1 MKKKKVISP
10 EALSDYLGCLGHF
23 NARDKMC
30 FRHCALSLRC
40 AIDSNYFVQ
49 AEIMEEMIFSEMFS
63 EKMQ

>member
-23 NARDKMC
+23 NPRDKMC
-30 FRHCALSLRC
+30 FKLCALSLRC
-40 AIDSNYFVQ
+40 AIDSNYIVQ
-49 AEIMEEMIFSEMFS
+49 EEIMEEMIFSEIVS